1 MDQPE
6 LPYQVKI
13 ENFEGP
19 LDLLLHLIK
28 KRNQHLRYSDRADR
42 SIVFGLFVGD
52 EGIKP
57 RGRGEFLVMAATLA
71 HQIPHAVAS
80 GRSCGG

>member
-13 ENFEGP
+13 EKFEGP

-28 KRNQHLRYSDRADR
+28 RTKSQHLRYSDRADR
-42 SIVFGLFVGD
+42 SAVFGLFVGD
-52 EGIKP
+52 EGVKP
-57 RGRGEFLVMAATLA
+57 CRRRE
-71 HQIPHAVAS
+71 S
-80 GRSCGG
+80 SW